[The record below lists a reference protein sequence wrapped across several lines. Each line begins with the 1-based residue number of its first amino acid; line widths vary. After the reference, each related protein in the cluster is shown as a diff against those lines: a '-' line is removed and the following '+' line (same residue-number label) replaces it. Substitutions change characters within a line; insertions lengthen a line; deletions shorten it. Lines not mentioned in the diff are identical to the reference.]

1 MIEEEDLVQI
11 ITIDFETYYDKK
23 YSLSKL
29 TTEEY
34 INDTRFQVIGVGVK
48 VNANKAEWFSGTHDE
63 IYQWLHQFDWEHSCA
78 TAHNAMFD
86 AAILSWHFDIRPP
99 RWTDTLSLAR
109 AVDGIHVSNSLKA
122 ACERWGVGKKGT
134 EVVDAL
140 GKRREDFTPEDLA
153 QYGEYCKNDC
163 ELTIRLFAEMYR
175 EDIDDEEY
183 EAISTTIK
191 MFSEPV
197 LQLDTDLLKNHL
209 AEVIKTKEELMDK
222 AKSNA
227 EILQSNP
234 KFAEALKELN
244 VLPPMKTS
252 ARTGK
257 ETFAFAKSDKGLND
271 LMEHDNP
278 KVQALV
284 AARLGVKS
292 TLEET
297 RTQRLIDIAER
308 IGALPVPL
316 KYHAAHTGR
325 WGGSDKVNLQNLP
338 SRGNNA
344 IKKAIIAPKGH
355 TLIDADSSQIEARVL
370 AWLSGQYDLLEA
382 FAKKRDVYKIMAG
395 IIYDKPPGDV
405 TKEERFVGKTTILG
419 CGYGMGAERFRN
431 QLRNLGVDVDLPEAK
446 RIVTAYRQESSKIT
460 KLWKDGQHCLRSMQ
474 QNKKCVFGVVSDA
487 VFLGES
493 GFVLPNNVL
502 LEYPDLKQEHGEFT
516 YRARRMRVKIYGG
529 KVVENICQA
538 VARCIIAC
546 QMGWISEYYKVALTV
561 HDSLVCV
568 VKDEEVEEARQFIE
582 ECMREAPEWAK
593 GLPLDCESG
602 IGKSYGECG

>member
-1 MIEEEDLVQI
+1 
-11 ITIDFETYYDKK
+11 
-23 YSLSKL
+23 
-29 TTEEY
+29 
-34 INDTRFQVIGVGVK
+34 
-48 VNANKAEWFSGTHDE
+48 
-63 IYQWLHQFDWEHSCA
+63 
-78 TAHNAMFD
+78 
-86 AAILSWHFDIRPP
+86 
-99 RWTDTLSLAR
+99 
-109 AVDGIHVSNSLKA
+109 
-122 ACERWGVGKKGT
+122 
-134 EVVDAL
+134 
-140 GKRREDFTPEDLA
+140 
-153 QYGEYCKNDC
+153 
-163 ELTIRLFAEMYR
+163 
-175 EDIDDEEY
+175 
-183 EAISTTIK
+183 
-191 MFSEPV
+191 
-197 LQLDTDLLKNHL
+197 
-209 AEVIKTKEELMDK
+209 
-222 AKSNA
+222 
-227 EILQSNP
+227 
-234 KFAEALKELN
+234 
-244 VLPPMKTS
+244 
-252 ARTGK
+252 
-257 ETFAFAKSDKGLND
+257 
-271 LMEHDNP
+271 
-278 KVQALV
+278 
-284 AARLGVKS
+284 
-292 TLEET
+292 
-297 RTQRLIDIAER
+297 
-308 IGALPVPL
+308 
-316 KYHAAHTGR
+316 
-325 WGGSDKVNLQNLP
+325 
-338 SRGNNA
+338 
-344 IKKAIIAPKGH
+344 
-355 TLIDADSSQIEARVL
+355 
-370 AWLSGQYDLLEA
+370 
-382 FAKKRDVYKIMAG
+382 MAG